1 MRISDWSSDVCSS
14 DLGLRV
20 SGIIATNTTIARPPE
35 LRGAARGE
43 AGGLSGHPLFAA
55 STAVLADLYRLTEGR
70 IPLIGVGGVASGVD
84 AYRKIRAGASLV
96 QLYTGLIYGGPALVA
111 RVKTELVHLL
121 RQDGFDSRSEAHT
134 SELQS

>member
-1 MRISDWSSDVCSS
+1 MAALPQPAPPLLVKIAPDLTDEDKADIAAVC
-14 DLGLRV
+14 LGLRV

-70 IPLIGVGGVASGVD
+70 IPLIRLGGVASGFD
-84 AYRKIRAGASLV
+84 AYRKILP
-96 QLYTGLIYGGPALVA
+96 GPPDREGVGWG
-111 RVKTELVHLL
+111 K
-121 RQDGFDSRSEAHT
+121 
-134 SELQS
+134 

>member
-1 MRISDWSSDVCSS
+1 MAALPQPAPPLLVKIAPDLTDEDKADVAAVC
-14 DLGLRV
+14 LGLRV

-70 IPLIGVGGVASGVD
+70 IPLIGVG
-84 AYRKIRAGASLV
+84 
-96 QLYTGLIYGGPALVA
+96 
-111 RVKTELVHLL
+111 
-121 RQDGFDSRSEAHT
+121 RSEEHT
-134 SELQS
+134 SELQSLMRNSYAVFCLKKKKTENKNYNN